1 MIVISDTTPLISLLK
16 INRLDLLKKLFNTVY
31 IPNFVLQE
39 LISNPEYKSEAD
51 TILNSQFIITKNIT
65 DTTALHILMRINMLD
80 RGESEAIILANE
92 LNAEILLMD
101 EVKGRKIAKK
111 LGINLS
117 GTLGVLMKAFDK
129 NLLNTSEV
137 LYYLDE
143 LQRYNRQIG
152 EKLINQVK
160 EHLKLYD

>member
-1 MIVISDTTPLISLLK
+1 
-16 INRLDLLKKLFNTVY
+16 
-31 IPNFVLQE
+31 
-39 LISNPEYKSEAD
+39 
-51 TILNSQFIITKNIT
+51 
-65 DTTALHILMRINMLD
+65 
-80 RGESEAIILANE
+80 
-92 LNAEILLMD
+92 MD